1 MTKQSKVAPAPRQAR
16 AKATIDQVILATSA
30 ALDEFGEAGVR
41 IQDIS
46 ATTGVSIGSI
56 YHHFGDRDGLVRATL
71 VHNFSNHA
79 RSDIERVRRWA
90 VNIHSSGDLRGQ
102 YDIMLAFLNEHN
114 DAQAALNRASIV
126 GSAAA
131 RPLLREAIAR
141 VQHELTES
149 LTEAMQLLADRGI
162 LQTFIQPR
170 AAAIVLQ
177 GLLFGRVIAILDT
190 TPLDDEEWN
199 RTMLVAL
206 RGLVKFED

>member
-1 MTKQSKVAPAPRQAR
+1 
-16 AKATIDQVILATSA
+16 
-30 ALDEFGEAGVR
+30 
-41 IQDIS
+41 
-46 ATTGVSIGSI
+46 
-56 YHHFGDRDGLVRATL
+56 
-71 VHNFSNHA
+71 
-79 RSDIERVRRWA
+79 
-90 VNIHSSGDLRGQ
+90 
-102 YDIMLAFLNEHN
+102 
-114 DAQAALNRASIV
+114 LNRASIV

-162 LQTFIQPR
+162 LQSFIQPR